1 MRLRSCIVSHRSE
14 CSVRC
19 LLRAPV
25 VGEGTQHRDPGLA
38 PLLTFQQAL
47 LLISLQF
54 RRFADCAILLLT
66 QLETGLRHLF
76 ATINKCPQ
84 RLLTA
89 EVPVRQ

>member
-1 MRLRSCIVSHRSE
+1 MRLRSCIVSHLSE
-14 CSVRC
+14 CSVRS

-25 VGEGTQHRDPGLA
+25 VREGTQHRDTGLA
-38 PLLTFQQAL
+38 PLLTFQRAL
-47 LLISLQF
+47 LLIYLQF
-54 RRFADCAILLLT
+54 RRFADCAMLLLM

-89 EVPVRQ
+89 EVHVLQ

>member
-1 MRLRSCIVSHRSE
+1 MRLRSCIVSHLSE
-14 CSVRC
+14 CSVC
-19 LLRAPV
+19 SLLCTPV
-25 VGEGTQHRDPGLA
+25 VSVGTQHRDTGLA
-38 PLLTFQQAL
+38 PLLTFQRAL

-54 RRFADCAILLLT
+54 RRFADCAMLLVT

-89 EVPVRQ
+89 EVHVLQ